1 MATPSNWQT
10 PNQSNWLS
18 PSNWQTP
25 NSSYLDT
32 PNSQPPIPSPHGTGN
47 LQNPMTSYYSPN
59 LPPPSQDAGIL
70 DPVYMPINV
79 GGVHWVTGAID
90 LADSIFYVFDS
101 MESETRMLMLE
112 KQVRM
117 EPLEI
122 NTYWR
127 TRWLLQWNWTTT
139 LQFLILLQ

>member
-25 NSSYLDT
+25 NPSYLGT
-32 PNSQPPIPSPHGTGN
+32 PNSQPPIPSPHGTSN

-90 LADSIFYVFDS
+90 LADSIFKRKNRDIGIVPERSFRVTFRSPIIFGEQDFTIPPTS
-101 MESETRMLMLE
+101 
-112 KQVRM
+112 
-117 EPLEI
+117 
-122 NTYWR
+122 
-127 TRWLLQWNWTTT
+127 
-139 LQFLILLQ
+139 